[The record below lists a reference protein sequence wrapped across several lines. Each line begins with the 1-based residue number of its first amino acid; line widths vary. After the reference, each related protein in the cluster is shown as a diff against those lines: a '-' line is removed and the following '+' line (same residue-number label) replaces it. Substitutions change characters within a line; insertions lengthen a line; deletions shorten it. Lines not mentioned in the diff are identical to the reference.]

1 MNLLLRHTTHTL
13 RPAVV
18 SGWSMESQT
27 ALLVQRRTRREPD
40 LLSEFKAIATTAGYS
55 VVGTFDI
62 VGSPSAKFGISS
74 GKVEE
79 IATLIE
85 VDSPEFILFS
95 PSLRSSQVFRLMERW
110 EVEVRDRTQVILEIF
125 DKHARTQQAKLQ
137 IEKAR
142 LEYELPFEQQKI
154 RVRLQHEH
162 TGDRPTTDQVGAGE
176 DLLTKKMSEIRHRIG
191 LIETKLQK
199 ISEIQELKKKRRA
212 NEGFLEI
219 TIAGYTNAG
228 KSTLHHAL
236 TGSGVEIADHLFTT
250 LSTKAARLE
259 SKARQIVLSDSVGF
273 ISDLPDS
280 LLRAF
285 NTTLMEITEAD
296 VIILV
301 VDGADPM
308 DEITRKLDTCLTTFA
323 DIGANGVPVI
333 IALNKIDLLSEEE
346 MSQRLDM
353 VRPHASSVIPVSAQ
367 QRINLE
373 ELVKAA
379 EAELPALFRFQIH
392 LPYGDEGMSLLSWIH
407 EMGAVYGEQYTESC
421 MKIDAEMSMET
432 AQKLMQMNPH
442 LEIERVTG

>member
-1 MNLLLRHTTHTL
+1 
-13 RPAVV
+13 
-18 SGWSMESQT
+18 MESQT
-27 ALLVQRRTRREPD
+27 ALLVQRRTSGEPD
-40 LLSEFKAIATTAGYS
+40 LLSEFEAIATTAGYS

-62 VGSPSAKFGISS
+62 VSPPSAKFGISS

-85 VDSPEFILFS
+85 VDSPDFILFS
-95 PSLRSSQVFRLMERW
+95 PSLRSSQVFRLMEQW

-142 LEYELPFEQQKI
+142 LEYELPFERQKI
-154 RVRLQHEH
+154 RIRLQHEH
-162 TGDRPTTDQVGAGE
+162 TGDRPTADQVGAGE

-191 LIETKLQK
+191 LIEAKLQK

-280 LLRAF
+280 LLQAF
-285 NTTLMEITEAD
+285 NTTLMEITDAD

-301 VDGADPM
+301 VDGADLM
-308 DEITRKLDTCLTTFA
+308 DEIERKLETCLTTFA
-323 DIGANGVPVI
+323 DIGANGVPVV

-346 MSQRLDM
+346 LSQRLDV

-367 QRINLE
+367 ERINLE
-373 ELVKAA
+373 DLVKAA

-407 EMGAVYGEQYTESC
+407 EMGAVHGEQYTESC
-421 MKIDAEMSMET
+421 MEIDAEMSMET
-432 AQKLMQMNPH
+432 AQKLMQMSPH